1 MTQPLRLFLVE
12 DQEDVA
18 FVVRKHLE
26 RAKYEVTVCRTGT
39 DALIVL
45 GNSPFDIVLLDY
57 RLPDMHGLDLIQ
69 AVAREGINTPVVLM
83 TGVGDEKLAAKA
95 LTGGAV
101 DYIVKD
107 SGMGFMTE
115 LPKRLE
121 QAVTRHRLQQ
131 FNQLLIAALESAHD
145 GICITDLNGTMV
157 QVNVALETMT
167 GYQREELIGQNPRL
181 FKSGAHDRDF
191 YTQLWRTILARQGWK
206 GEMVNRRKDGT
217 LVDTSLTI
225 SPIVD
230 PRGQLTHFVGI
241 FRDITERRQLERQLL
256 QAQKMHSVGTLAGG
270 VAHEFNNLLAGI
282 QGYAAL
288 GLREPGV
295 SPALKQFL
303 QYIVELSDRAANLTR
318 QLLAFARKPALS
330 RQPTSMA
337 RLMTTTAELLR
348 HSLCIDV
355 TLELEELEG
364 GEPLGALTDANQLQ
378 QVLINLALNAR
389 DALTRPEPIL
399 FRMFHSAFTAELL
412 AFPENVPPGD
422 YVVLEVRDR
431 GKGMPPEV
439 LNQALDPFF
448 TTKEVGQGTGLGL
461 PVAFGIMQGHQGF
474 LTIDSRPGEGTSVC
488 LYLPRLSGLTTG
500 AGLTRPNSGDA
511 MEPDQIASRR
521 ILVVDDEQAVL
532 DVVRRFLEI
541 AGHRVTCVK
550 SGAEAMQMLAGEQ
563 NFDLVILDLMVP
575 REDGAETF
583 RQLRQRWPNQAILL
597 CTGLL
602 QTDAATPQFQGEQ
615 VQLLRKP
622 FRMNELWAAVNQ
634 ALLPHQRA

>member
-1 MTQPLRLFLVE
+1 
-12 DQEDVA
+12 
-18 FVVRKHLE
+18 
-26 RAKYEVTVCRTGT
+26 
-39 DALIVL
+39 
-45 GNSPFDIVLLDY
+45 
-57 RLPDMHGLDLIQ
+57 
-69 AVAREGINTPVVLM
+69 
-83 TGVGDEKLAAKA
+83 
-95 LTGGAV
+95 
-101 DYIVKD
+101 
-107 SGMGFMTE
+107 
-115 LPKRLE
+115 
-121 QAVTRHRLQQ
+121 
-131 FNQLLIAALESAHD
+131 
-145 GICITDLNGTMV
+145 
-157 QVNVALETMT
+157 
-167 GYQREELIGQNPRL
+167 
-181 FKSGAHDRDF
+181 
-191 YTQLWRTILARQGWK
+191 
-206 GEMVNRRKDGT
+206 
-217 LVDTSLTI
+217 
-225 SPIVD
+225 
-230 PRGQLTHFVGI
+230 
-241 FRDITERRQLERQLL
+241 
-256 QAQKMHSVGTLAGG
+256 MHSVGTLAGG

-295 SPALKQFL
+295 SPALKEFL

-355 TLELEELEG
+355 TLELQETEG
-364 GEPLGALTDANQLQ
+364 GEPLGALTDGNQLQ

-399 FRMFHSAFTAELL
+399 FRMFHSAFTAELP
-412 AFPENVPPGD
+412 AFPESVPPGD
-422 YVVLEVRDR
+422 YVVLEVRDC

-488 LYLPRLSGLTTG
+488 LYLPRQIGLTTG
-500 AGLTRPNSGDA
+500 AGLLRPNAGDIL
-511 MEPDQIASRR
+511 EPSQMASHR

-550 SGAEAMQMLAGEQ
+550 SGAEAMQMLAGARS
-563 NFDLVILDLMVP
+563 FDLVILDLMVP

-583 RQLRQRWPNQAILL
+583 RQVLLALGQTSRSSSVQACCKL
-597 CTGLL
+597 TR
-602 QTDAATPQFQGEQ
+602 P
-615 VQLLRKP
+615 
-622 FRMNELWAAVNQ
+622 
-634 ALLPHQRA
+634 LPSSRGNRCNCCGSHSA